1 MILDKI
7 PISANDITIKQYREL
22 VKETDYIKQIAILTG
37 CSEEEVKK
45 VKKKELDFAMYMLR
59 KNMDN
64 LDLKVGD
71 TQVGEYNFSVGIA
84 ESSMNQWSDCL
95 GIMKQ
100 YENDFESALPY
111 IMAIYCL
118 KEGES
123 YDYTKIIERA
133 AYFDN
138 RPYADGL
145 RFAAFFLTND
155 SDFLNAMINYFP
167 THPLL
172 TYKQDILKLQ
182 ENMELLQHLRD

>member
-7 PISANDITIKQYREL
+7 PTSANDITIKQYREF

-64 LDLKVGD
+64 LDLKVRD

-84 ESSMNQWSDCL
+84 EASMNQWSDCL
-95 GIMKQ
+95 GMMKQ

-118 KEGES
+118 KEGEI
-123 YDYTKIIERA
+123 YDYTKISERA

-145 RFAAFFLTND
+145 RFTAFFLSRD
-155 SDFLNAMINYFP
+155 SDFMNAMINYFP
-167 THPLL
+167 NHLLL
-172 TYKQDILKLQ
+172 TYKQVILKLQ